1 VRYDPTTGKL
11 LQKYAV
17 PGASQVTSCAFGGPT
32 LSKLFITTA
41 AAGVDEAKLDGEEKN
56 AGHLFE
62 LDLTADQGITGVSAF
77 SYLYALPLLRVLPV
91 L

>member
-1 VRYDPTTGKL
+1 MRYDPTTGKL

-32 LSKLFITTA
+32 LSQLFITTA
-41 AAGVDEAKLDGEEKN
+41 AAGVDEAKLDGEEKH

-62 LDLTADQGITGVSAF
+62 LDLTAEGITGVSAF
-77 SYLYALPLLRVLPV
+77 SYKL
-91 L
+91 